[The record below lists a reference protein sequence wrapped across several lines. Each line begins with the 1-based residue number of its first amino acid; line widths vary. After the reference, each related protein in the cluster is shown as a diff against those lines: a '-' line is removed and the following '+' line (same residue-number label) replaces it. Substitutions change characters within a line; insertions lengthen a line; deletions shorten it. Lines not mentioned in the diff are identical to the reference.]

1 MSARFIAILVL
12 IALVVI
18 FIFQNLEVVKVSF
31 LFWEI
36 SSPRALMIFITLV
49 IGVIVGYLSNKGK
62 PLLKKK

>member
-1 MSARFIAILVL
+1 MNARFIAILVL

-49 IGVIVGYLSNKGK
+49 IGVIVGYLSNRGK
-62 PLLKKK
+62 PLF